1 MIHNALSPL
10 FVAALAPPQVVH
22 VGKAVCTEPGCFQH
36 LAGKDSRSK
45 WQIGYAVADVTKLVV
60 VDADVM
66 GMSPSFAMGEGAAEP
81 VVGQAEAYCKQ
92 WQLGMAGRGRGRQWP
107 PKLLGG
113 NDPTPVADACEL
125 GRQRARTLDDLVVA
139 VERGKESRI
148 AAVQQALAMT
158 YAGGS
163 GFEAFTGFDQVLGKD
178 KWLGKAELLGAL
190 RKNCGG
196 DAYVLQLR
204 GDSVDAY
211 AQLGDTS
218 GGLDCKPL
226 GRGEGQVWP
235 DPRKS
240 VVVVSNGTDHFNG
253 VCHGGREEPEDEWR
267 MAVPKNAQLD
277 KWLNGWGVD
286 LWPSTGNGFCGY
298 ESLSVSAALAGR
310 NLCE

>member
-1 MIHNALSPL
+1 
-10 FVAALAPPQVVH
+10 
-22 VGKAVCTEPGCFQH
+22 
-36 LAGKDSRSK
+36 
-45 WQIGYAVADVTKLVV
+45 
-60 VDADVM
+60 
-66 GMSPSFAMGEGAAEP
+66 MSPTFAVGGGAAEP

-92 WQLGMAGRGRGRQWP
+92 WQLGMAGRGRERQWP

-113 NDPTPVADACEL
+113 NATRYVADACEL
-125 GRQRARTLDDLVVA
+125 GRQRARALDDMVMAVA
-139 VERGKESRI
+139 RGKESRI

-158 YAGGS
+158 FRKGS
-163 GFEAFTGFDQVLGKD
+163 PFEAFTGFDQVLGKEH
-178 KWLGKAELLGAL
+178 WLGKAEMLGAL

-211 AQLGDTS
+211 AQLGATS

-240 VVVVSNGTDHFNG
+240 VVVVSNGIDHFNG
-253 VCHGGREEPEDEWR
+253 VCQGGREKPEDEWC

-277 KWLNGWGVD
+277 LWLMAWGVD
-286 LWPSTGNGFCGY
+286 LWPSTGRGFCGY
-298 ESLSVSAALAGR
+298 ESLSVSAALAR
-310 NLCE
+310 RKL